1 MKKEL
6 TKEVVRYSFVLIGV
20 IIFGL
25 VIYPGLY
32 KYEKLDQRFPVK
44 INRITGDAKILTI
57 KGWQDADDYD
67 HALDLFNEYKQQVID
82 AMEGQSE
89 SIRNN
94 VMNSVMNSVWNE
106 LQHAKNEMVNSA
118 TSETTQPTY
127 ADGTSVFY
135 SANNDKSSSKGEAAA
150 IKIGLGDSKDTVKK
164 SLGTP
169 DHITNGGDTWY
180 YGSAIISF
188 NNGVVEGWNDQLGEL
203 HLK

>member
-1 MKKEL
+1 MKKESS
-6 TKEVVRYSFVLIGV
+6 KIIIRYSFVLIGV

-57 KGWQDADDYD
+57 NGWQDADDYD
-67 HALDLFNEYKQQVID
+67 HALDLFAEYKQQVID

-94 VMNSVMNSVWNE
+94 VMNSVLNE
-106 LQHAKNEMVNSA
+106 LQNAKNEIVNA
-118 TSETTQPTY
+118 APPETTQPTY

-135 SANNDKSSSKGEAAA
+135 SANNDKSSSKGEAPA
-150 IKIGLGDSKDTVKK
+150 IKIGLGDSKDTIKK
-164 SLGTP
+164 SMGTP